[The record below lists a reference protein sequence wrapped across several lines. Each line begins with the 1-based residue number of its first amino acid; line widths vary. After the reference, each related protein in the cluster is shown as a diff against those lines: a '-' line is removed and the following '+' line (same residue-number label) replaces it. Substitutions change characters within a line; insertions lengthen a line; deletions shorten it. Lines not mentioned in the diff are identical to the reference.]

1 MTTSRERGVEHSPT
15 DPIHQFNIYNIVPIN
30 IGGLDFSFT
39 NASLFMVLSALIG
52 GAFFYFSTGSRG
64 LVPTRSQ
71 SVTEMFYEFTGNMV
85 RDSAGSEAM
94 RFFPFVFTLFC
105 FLLLGNLLG
114 MFPYFYTITSQLVV
128 TGSLALFVIGM
139 VVYNGIRFHGL
150 HFFKLF
156 VPEGVPS
163 ALLLMVVPIEILS
176 FLSRPISLSIRLFGN
191 MLAGHISL
199 KVFAG
204 FVYTLT
210 GLGVLG
216 TIGALIPLALTVA
229 LTALEFL
236 MAALQAYVF
245 AILTCL
251 YLNDALHPSH

>member
-1 MTTSRERGVEHSPT
+1 
-15 DPIHQFNIYNIVPIN
+15 
-30 IGGLDFSFT
+30 
-39 NASLFMVLSALIG
+39 
-52 GAFFYFSTGSRG
+52 
-64 LVPTRSQ
+64 
-71 SVTEMFYEFTGNMV
+71 
-85 RDSAGSEAM
+85 
-94 RFFPFVFTLFC
+94 
-105 FLLLGNLLG
+105 
-114 MFPYFYTITSQLVV
+114 
-128 TGSLALFVIGM
+128 M

-156 VPEGVPS
+156 VPEGVPP
-163 ALLLMVVPIEILS
+163 ALLLMVVPIEIMS

-216 TIGALIPLALTVA
+216 SIGALIPLALTVA